1 MNHFFKDLGL
11 SVHSRWQ
18 SENFSLASFPEIAR
32 QMLAE
37 KPPCEHVDLAAF
49 TKEFLLN
56 DDQPAQSHSG
66 FGEPELVLYHDPR
79 FYIQMLFW
87 MDGTTDIHQHEF
99 SGAFHVMAGS
109 SIHSRFSFENP
120 QPVSA
125 HLRMGRLK
133 VQEISLLECGAT
145 VPIISGN
152 THIHS
157 LFHLESPSVTVV
169 IRTHSDPGT
178 GPQFT
183 YLPPHLAV
191 DPFQQDSLSTRRK
204 QLLDTMELSG
214 DPAYPDL
221 VLEML
226 ESLDFERGL
235 FVLQNGFGH
244 LRNLGAWDHALKVFK
259 KKHGR
264 MADFVE
270 LTLEEIV
277 RRDRI
282 VDFRRS
288 FLEIEHR
295 FFLALLANVA
305 DQKNLLDL
313 VAQRYEGPPADI
325 VMNWVEQI
333 TEYSDF
339 GTTILD
345 AEFSLE
351 HPPELIF
358 SSLRS
363 LLEGRPKPSKK
374 AAPKSTAEL
383 ESIREILSKSCLRSL
398 VQ

>member
-1 MNHFFKDLGL
+1 MNPFFKDLGL
-11 SVHSRWQ
+11 SVHSRWK

-32 QMLAE
+32 EALAE
-37 KPPCEHVDLAAF
+37 KPPSEHVDLAAF
-49 TKEFLLN
+49 TQEFLLN
-56 DDQPAQSHSG
+56 DDQPTQSHSG
-66 FGEPELVLYHDPR
+66 FGEPELVVYDDPR
-79 FYIQMLFW
+79 FYMQMLFW

-125 HLRMGRLK
+125 HLRVGTLK
-133 VQEISLLECGAT
+133 VQEITLLDCGAT

-157 LFHLESPSVTVV
+157 LFHLDSPSVTVV
-169 IRTHSDPGT
+169 VRTQSDPGT

-204 QLLDTMELSG
+204 QLLDTMELAG
-214 DPAYPDL
+214 DPAYSGL

-235 FVLQNGFGH
+235 FILQNGFGH
-244 LRNLGAWDHALKVFK
+244 LHNLGEWENALKVFK
-259 KKHGR
+259 RKHGR
-264 MADFVE
+264 IADFVE
-270 LTLEEIV
+270 PTLEEIV

-282 VDFRRS
+282 VEFRRS
-288 FLEIEHR
+288 FTEIEHR
-295 FFLALLANVA
+295 FFLALLVNVA

-313 VAQRYEGPPADI
+313 VSQRYEGPAADT
-325 VMNWVEQI
+325 VMTWVEEI
-333 TEYSDF
+333 TEYSEF

-351 HPPELIF
+351 HPPERIF
-358 SSLRS
+358 SSLRH
-363 LLEGRPKPSKK
+363 LLEPKAKPSKK
-374 AAPKSTAEL
+374 SAPKSTAEMK
-383 ESIREILSKSCLRSL
+383 SVREILSKSCLRSL